1 MEQIPLNI
9 QYQESFCKED
19 ATRTILFGDNAT
31 DSPKFL
37 EQILGQKIQ
46 TVMVVFTKGSER
58 ARKVAETIKLRLAKN
73 DASNK
78 LTFYLFGGA
87 WPQVPEDY
95 VEAAVLEYNRLGQP
109 DSILTVGGGSAVGL
123 GKAICLRCTGG
134 EESQEPLPYLM
145 SVVTTYSG
153 SEMTDLQGISRKDG
167 SGKQVF
173 QSSRM
178 VVKLVVYDP
187 GLLNTLPDNVTVP
200 SVFNAMAH
208 AVEVLW
214 GQNLDEETR
223 KVAKE
228 AIRMICL
235 NITDYVGGNSEVR
248 GKARSKLLYGAYLC
262 GHALGAGV
270 ELGIH
275 HKLAHVLGGL
285 IKLPHA
291 QAHCVLLPYSIAYNR
306 AHCDRAMSDLVEV
319 LSEITF
325 TGGNVSDPATTIFN
339 LQRGVGAPCSLKD
352 IGMQEY
358 QIDSAVEAS
367 MHEGYSNPRPYEK
380 RAIRKLYEMAFN
392 GEKPDISSK
401 Y

>member
-1 MEQIPLNI
+1 
-9 QYQESFCKED
+9 
-19 ATRTILFGDNAT
+19 
-31 DSPKFL
+31 
-37 EQILGQKIQ
+37 
-46 TVMVVFTKGSER
+46 MVVFTKDSKR
-58 ARKVAETIKLRLAKN
+58 ARNVAETIKLKLAEM

-78 LTFYLFGGA
+78 LTFHLFDGA

-95 VEAAVLEYNRLGQP
+95 VEAALLEYNRLGQP
-109 DSILTVGGGSAVGL
+109 DAVLTVGGGSAVGL
-123 GKAICLRCTGG
+123 GKAICLRCAGG

-187 GLLNTLPDNVTVP
+187 VLLSTLPDNITVP

-214 GQNLDEETR
+214 GRNLDEETR

-228 AIRMICL
+228 AIRMICT
-235 NITDYVGGNSEVR
+235 NITDYVGGGTEVR

-270 ELGIH
+270 DLGIH

-306 AHCDRAMSDLVEV
+306 AHCDRAMSDLVDA
-319 LSEITF
+319 LSGITF

-339 LQRGVGAPCSLKD
+339 LQRHVGAPWSLKD
-352 IGMQEY
+352 IGMEQY